1 MVYITQFILASNS
14 PRRSALLDLVGASYI
29 SSAPDV
35 DEGQF
40 AGRHPMEIVS
50 GLSREKAVSVANRGE
65 MLPVVAADTIV
76 AIEGKI
82 LGKPSDEDEAYSML
96 SMLSGKWH
104 WVYTG
109 ITVAKPGIVRTEVE
123 ITEVKFRELSG
134 REIAEYIATGE
145 PMDKAGA
152 YGIQGK
158 GALLVEKINGDYYN
172 VMGLPLVRLHRM
184 LRELGVLSSEGLF

>member
-1 MVYITQFILASNS
+1 MVCITQFILASNS

-172 VMGLPLVRLHRM
+172 VMGLPLVRLLRM

>member
-1 MVYITQFILASNS
+1 MVCITQFILASNS
-14 PRRSALLDLVGASYI
+14 PRRSALLDLVGAKYRL
-29 SSAPDV
+29 SAPDV

-40 AGRHPMEIVS
+40 AGRHPREIVS

-65 MLPVVAADTIV
+65 TLPVVAADTIV

-172 VMGLPLVRLHRM
+172 VMGLPLVRLLRM